1 MHVLLCAGVGHGLIF
16 QIIHMLRNFF
26 TVAWRNLVK
35 SKWYSLINTLGLSI
49 GMAVALIIGL
59 WVWDE
64 LSFNRWHERYDRLAQ
79 VMTTQT
85 YNGHTGTGR
94 AVSLPI
100 SSTLQTS

>member
-49 GMAVALIIGL
+49 GMAVALLIGL
-59 WVWDE
+59 WIWDE
-64 LSFNRWHERYDRLAQ
+64 VSYDHYYANHSRIVR
-79 VMTTQT
+79 VMTTET
-85 YNGHTGTGR
+85 FNGNTGTGF
-94 AVSLPI
+94 AVSLPVPVE
-100 SSTLQTS
+100 L